1 MKKRK
6 RKKLISFSFKFALSF
21 LLIMFVLEKIDV
33 KKLTHIVKNADYI
46 YFAIAFVMITIAQVY
61 GALRM
66 RYNLSKAEFTVSRT
80 YSIGMYF
87 LGTLFNIV
95 LPGGIG
101 GDGYRAYY
109 FHKRFKF
116 PWQKTLMAILRGR
129 SSGLLFLCIF
139 LIACAFFYKD
149 HLTVI
154 PYIDYVLI
162 ASAVLIFPAYS
173 ILTRLVL
180 REPLKVQL
188 GGMKYSFAS
197 QVFFLLATVAV
208 LYGIGVTDKI
218 TGYIFVFL
226 IANIVAVIPISFGGI
241 GLREFTY
248 VTLAEHIGLNSDI
261 GVTTSL
267 LYYLIYTSVAFLGL
281 IPYVMLRKMDYH
293 ELKYQRRINFTK
305 YAVVE
310 EKPEV
315 SPEQLEAAQ
324 AYAGD

>member
-6 RKKLISFSFKFALSF
+6 RKKLLSLLLKVSFSFLLVLLVLEKINTRKLSELVKTADYKYFALSF
-21 LLIMFVLEKIDV
+21 LM
-33 KKLTHIVKNADYI
+33 IV
-46 YFAIAFVMITIAQVY
+46 MAQIF

-66 RYNLSKAEFTVSRT
+66 RYNLNAAEFKVSRT

-109 FHKRFKF
+109 FHKRFRF

-129 SSGLLFLCIF
+129 SSGLLFLCVF

-149 HLTVI
+149 NLAII

-162 ASAVLIFPAYS
+162 ASAILIFPAYTV
-173 ILTRLVL
+173 LTKYLL
-180 REPLKVQL
+180 KENLKVQI
-188 GGMKYSFAS
+188 GGMKYSFIS
-197 QVFFLLATVAV
+197 QVFFLLATVAI
-208 LYGIGVTDKI
+208 LEGIGSPDKMV
-218 TGYIFVFL
+218 GYIFVFL
-226 IANIVAVIPISFGGI
+226 IANIVAVIPVSFGGI

-248 VTLAEHIGLNSDI
+248 VTLAGYIGLNSDI
-261 GVTTSL
+261 GVATSI
-267 LYYLIYTSVAFLGL
+267 LYYLVYTSVAFLGF
-281 IPYVMLRKMDYH
+281 IPYAFLRKMDLN
-293 ELKYQRRINFTK
+293 ELRYQRRMKLSK
-305 YAVVE
+305 YTVVE
-310 EKPEV
+310 D
-315 SPEQLEAAQ
+315 SPEQIEAKN